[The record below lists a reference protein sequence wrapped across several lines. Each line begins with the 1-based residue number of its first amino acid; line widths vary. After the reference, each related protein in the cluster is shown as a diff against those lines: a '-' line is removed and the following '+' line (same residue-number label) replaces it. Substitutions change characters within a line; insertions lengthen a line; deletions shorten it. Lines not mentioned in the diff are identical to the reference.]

1 MSKSKTSVP
10 WGIILSILCAACSCS
25 TEQAIQ
31 KVLGT
36 SAETPVFLGV
46 KALSTLEIRFEFS
59 KPVIVRSLNFDPPLD
74 ILSIS
79 DGKTGETSAALV
91 TLAQAMRGG
100 ERILADLLVEDD
112 MGNTLGTLVPFRA
125 RNDRIPAA
133 LITELRTEYASPK
146 AEFVE
151 LKILSAGNLGAL
163 RLFIAGTGM
172 AEPVFEFPPAE
183 VAAGEYLV
191 VHLRTLDPASVNETG
206 TDLSLSGGAEALPEA
221 RDFWAP
227 EAVKRLRKTDAVL
240 LMDQEDRV
248 LDGVLLSENP
258 DNAWAK
264 EDLDKAAKL
273 LAAQGAWKSAGGS
286 QSPSPRDAIP
296 TKGTTTTRTI
306 CRNEAAED
314 TNTAADW
321 IIVATSQAS
330 PGKPN
335 SDKRY
340 EPKP

>member
-1 MSKSKTSVP
+1 MPVP
-10 WGIILSILCAACSCS
+10 WGIILPILFGACSCS

-31 KVLGT
+31 KVLGA

-46 KALSTLEIRFEFS
+46 KALSPQEIQFEFS
-59 KPVIVRSLNFDPPLD
+59 KPVAVRSLNFDPPLD
-74 ILSIS
+74 ILSIN
-79 DGKTGETSAALV
+79 DGESEGKPSALV
-91 TLAQAMRGG
+91 TLEKAMQGG
-100 ERILADLLVEDD
+100 VRIVADLLVEDEL
-112 MGNTLGTLVPFRA
+112 GNTLGALIPFRS
-125 RNDRIPAA
+125 RNDRIPAVQ
-133 LITELRTEYASPK
+133 ITELRTEYANPK

-151 LKILSAGNLGAL
+151 IKTLSAGNLGAL
-163 RLFIAGTGM
+163 RLFIAGTSM
-172 AEPVFEFPPAE
+172 EEAVFEFPAAE

-206 TDLSLSGGAEALPEA
+206 PDLALSGGTEALPDA

-227 EAVKRLRKTDAVL
+227 EALKRLRKTDAVL
-240 LMDQEDRV
+240 LMDQEDKI
-248 LDGVLLSENP
+248 LDGALLSENP

-264 EDLDKAAKL
+264 EELDRAAKL
-273 LAAQGAWKSAGGS
+273 LAAQGAWQSAGGGRS
-286 QSPSPRDAIP
+286 LSPREAIP
-296 TKGTTTTRTI
+296 TKGTTATRTI

-314 TNTAADW
+314 TDTAADW
-321 IIVATSQAS
+321 FIVATSQAS

>member
-1 MSKSKTSVP
+1 MSKIKISVP
-10 WGIILSILCAACSCS
+10 WGIILPILFGACSCS
-25 TEQAIQ
+25 TEQALH
-31 KVLGT
+31 KVLGA

-46 KALSTLEIRFEFS
+46 KALSPQEIQFEFS
-59 KPVIVRSLNFDPPLD
+59 KPVTVLSLNFDPPLD

-79 DGKTGETSAALV
+79 DGKTGEESAALV
-91 TLAQAMRGG
+91 TLKEALRGG
-100 ERILADLLVEDD
+100 AQIVADLLVEDD
-112 MGNTLGTLVPFRA
+112 LGNTLGALIPFRS
-125 RNDRIPAA
+125 RNDRIPAV
-133 LITELRTEYASPK
+133 LITELRTEYANPK

-151 LKILSAGNLGAL
+151 IKTLSAGNLGAL
-163 RLFIAGTGM
+163 RLFIAGTSM
-172 AEPVFEFPPAE
+172 DEPVFEFPPVE

-191 VHLRTLDPASVNETG
+191 AHLRTLDPASVNETG
-206 TDLSLSGGAEALPEA
+206 PDLALSGGAEALPDA

-240 LMDQEDRV
+240 LLDQEDRI
-248 LDGVLLSENP
+248 LDGALLSENP

-264 EDLDKAAKL
+264 EELDRAAKL
-273 LAAQGAWKSAGGS
+273 LAAQDAWQSAGGGRNL
-286 QSPSPRDAIP
+286 SPRDAIP

-306 CRNEAAED
+306 CRDEAAGD

-321 IIVATSQAS
+321 FIVATSQAS